1 MNTSTKD
8 TKDQPVA
15 IITGSSRGI
24 GKSAALLLA
33 KRGYRVVVSSRNQDS
48 CQLVV
53 DEIKAQG
60 GEATAIACHIGH
72 EEQLVALIEG
82 TLDAYQRIDA
92 LIVNAAS
99 NPVYGPSDQV
109 DQKAFDVIM
118 RNNVYA
124 SMRLAHLAKAAMKK
138 APAPSVVFVSSIAGQ
153 FGNRAI
159 GVYGM
164 SKAAENQLVRN
175 LALELGPEGI
185 RVNAVA
191 PGLVKTDFAQALLEN
206 EKMVR
211 YFETTTPLQ
220 RLAEPDDI
228 ARVIAFLAGPD
239 SGWLSGQVI
248 TADGGLSV
256 TGGF

>member
-1 MNTSTKD
+1 MASTKHAS
-8 TKDQPVA
+8 PVT

-24 GKSAALLLA
+24 GRAAAELLA
-33 KRGYRVVVSSRNQDS
+33 ARGHAVIVSSRNQES
-48 CQLVV
+48 CEQVAAGIR
-53 DEIKAQG
+53 EQG

-72 EEQLVALIEG
+72 EDQLAALVEKTVERYG
-82 TLDAYQRIDA
+82 RLDSVV
-92 LIVNAAS
+92 LNAAS

-109 DQKAFDVIM
+109 DRKVFDVIM
-118 RNNVYA
+118 HNNVFSA
-124 SMRLAHLAKAAMKK
+124 MRLAHLARPHLKVAGNGA
-138 APAPSVVFVSSIAGQ
+138 VVLVSSIAGA
-153 FGNRAI
+153 FGNKLI

-175 LALELGPEGI
+175 LSLELGGDGV

-191 PGLVKTDFAQALLEN
+191 PGLVKTDFAQALLDDER
-206 EKMVR
+206 MVR
-211 YFETTTPLQ
+211 YFETTTPLR
-220 RLAEPDDI
+220 RLAEPEDI

>member
-1 MNTSTKD
+1 MSESK
-8 TKDQPVA
+8 VA

-24 GKSAALLLA
+24 GRAAAEILA
-33 KRGYRVVVSSRNQDS
+33 RRGWSVVISSRSQDS
-48 CQLVV
+48 CESVANAIR
-53 DEIKAQG
+53 EAG
-60 GEATAIACHIGH
+60 GDALALACHIGRD
-72 EEQLVALIEG
+72 EQLESLVQRAVDHYG
-82 TLDAYQRIDA
+82 RLDA
-92 LIVNAAS
+92 VVMNAAS

-109 DQKAFDVIM
+109 DREAFDVIM
-118 RNNVYA
+118 HNNVYG
-124 SMRLAHLAKAAMKK
+124 SMRLAHLSRPHLAA
-138 APAPSVVFVSSIAGQ
+138 AGGGAIVLVSSIAGQ
-153 FGNRAI
+153 FGNKLI
-159 GVYGM
+159 GAYGL

-175 LALELGPEGI
+175 LSLELGPEGI

-206 EKMVR
+206 ERMVK

-220 RLAEPDDI
+220 RLAEPEDI
-228 ARVIAFLAGPD
+228 GRVIAFLAGPD

>member
-1 MNTSTKD
+1 MQ
-8 TKDQPVA
+8 DQPVV

-24 GKSAALLLA
+24 GKSSALLLA
-33 KRGYRVVVSSRNQDS
+33 KRGYRVVVSSRNQEA

-53 DEIKAQG
+53 DEIEALGGQGKAI
-60 GEATAIACHIGH
+60 TCHIGH
-72 EEQLVALIEG
+72 EDQLQALVEKTMDAYG
-82 TLDAYQRIDA
+82 RLDA
-92 LIVNAAS
+92 LVVNAAS

-109 DQKAFDVIM
+109 DQAAFDVIM

-124 SMRLAHLAKAAMKK
+124 SMRLAHLAK
-138 APAPSVVFVSSIAGQ
+138 PALEASKGGSVVFVSSIAGQ
-153 FGNRAI
+153 FGNKAI
-159 GVYGM
+159 GAYGM

-175 LALELGPEGI
+175 LSLEFGPSGI

-191 PGLVKTDFAQALLEN
+191 PGLVKTDFAQALLAN

-211 YFETTTPLQ
+211 YFESTTPLN
-220 RLAEPDDI
+220 RLAEPEDI
-228 ARVIAFLAGPD
+228 ARVIAFLVGED

>member
-1 MNTSTKD
+1 MSER
-8 TKDQPVA
+8 PVT

-24 GKSAALLLA
+24 GRSTAELLA
-33 KRGYRVVVSSRNQDS
+33 RRGHAVVVSSRNQDS
-48 CQLVV
+48 CEKVA
-53 DEIKAQG
+53 EGIRAG
-60 GEATAIACHIGH
+60 GGSALAVACHIGH
-72 EEQLVALIEG
+72 EEQLEALIDATVEHYG
-82 TLDAYQRIDA
+82 RLDS
-92 LIVNAAS
+92 LVLNAAS

-109 DQKAFDVIM
+109 DQKAFDLIM

-124 SMRLAHLAKAAMKK
+124 AMRLAHLARPHLARAEHPGV
-138 APAPSVVFVSSIAGQ
+138 ALVSSIAGA
-153 FGNRAI
+153 FGNKLI

-175 LALELGPEGI
+175 LALELGPDGI

-191 PGLVKTDFAQALLEN
+191 PGLVKTDFAQALLDDER
-206 EKMVR
+206 MVR
-211 YFETTTPLQ
+211 YFETTTPLR

-228 ARVIAFLAGPD
+228 ARVIAFLVGPD
-239 SGWLSGQVI
+239 SGWLSGQVL

>member
-1 MNTSTKD
+1 MS
-8 TKDQPVA
+8 QSPVT

-24 GKSAALLLA
+24 GRAAAELLA
-33 KRGYRVVVSSRNQDS
+33 SRGHAVIVSSRNQDS
-48 CQLVV
+48 CEAVA
-53 DEIKAQG
+53 DSIRSSG
-60 GEATAIACHIGH
+60 GQASAIACHIGH
-72 EEQLVALIEG
+72 EDQLEQLVEKSVAEHG
-82 TLDAYQRIDA
+82 RLDSVV
-92 LIVNAAS
+92 LNAAS

-118 RNNVYA
+118 RNNVFA
-124 SMRLAHLAKAAMKK
+124 SMRLAHLARPHLKASGQGA
-138 APAPSVVFVSSIAGQ
+138 VTLVSSIAGQ
-153 FGNRAI
+153 FGNRYI

-164 SKAAENQLVRN
+164 SKAAEDQLVRN
-175 LALELGPEGI
+175 LALELGPDGI

-206 EKMVR
+206 ERMVR
-211 YFETTTPLQ
+211 YFETTTPLR
-220 RLAEPDDI
+220 RLAEPEDI
-228 ARVIAFLAGPD
+228 ARVIAFLVSPD